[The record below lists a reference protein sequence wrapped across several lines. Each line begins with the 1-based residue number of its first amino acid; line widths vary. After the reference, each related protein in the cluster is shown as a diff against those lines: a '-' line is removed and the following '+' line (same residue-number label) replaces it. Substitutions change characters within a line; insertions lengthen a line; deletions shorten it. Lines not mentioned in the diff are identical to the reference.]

1 MEMNDFYDYIVEYEV
16 ESIEEEFFLRSI
28 KNICDSVPAEHTPLL
43 LWKCVLDMY
52 RFSVQSGDAMS
63 EAKRVID
70 GQTRLL
76 VENDNAMTEA
86 QIVFEKISK
95 QMKSQEVGD
104 GN

>member
-1 MEMNDFYDYIVEYEV
+1 
-16 ESIEEEFFLRSI
+16 
-28 KNICDSVPAEHTPLL
+28 
-43 LWKCVLDMY
+43 MY